1 MSKLFFFFFYLIK
14 NNINIGNYKNLKKK
28 DDIHEKLF
36 KKKKS
41 KSEIGNE
48 NGINNS
54 NIGFVNNGSKNKL
67 SFKMY
72 VEDESDNNDF
82 EDISWTERKFYK
94 KINYDFFI

>member
-1 MSKLFFFFFYLIK
+1 MSKLFFFFLYLIK
-14 NNINIGNYKNLKKK
+14 NNINISNYKNLKKK